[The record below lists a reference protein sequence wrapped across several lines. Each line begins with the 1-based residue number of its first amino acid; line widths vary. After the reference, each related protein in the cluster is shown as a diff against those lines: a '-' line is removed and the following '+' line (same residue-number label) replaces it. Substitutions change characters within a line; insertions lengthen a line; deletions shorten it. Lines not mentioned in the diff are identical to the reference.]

1 VCTACLITC
10 WYNIIILVVKAL
22 KSNLPEKKWD
32 RTYMWFDIFT
42 VNQHLTEEV
51 EKSFW
56 FTAFE

>member
-1 VCTACLITC
+1 M
-10 WYNIIILVVKAL
+10 VKAL
-22 KSNLPEKKWD
+22 KSNLPEEKWD

-42 VNQHLTEEV
+42 VNQHITEEV